1 MTVEEKDLEFETVH
15 TELHTLTWLHKNAPC
30 FALRGSEVN
39 I

>member
-1 MTVEEKDLEFETVH
+1 MTAEEKDLEFETVH

-30 FALRGSEVN
+30 FALRGSEVH